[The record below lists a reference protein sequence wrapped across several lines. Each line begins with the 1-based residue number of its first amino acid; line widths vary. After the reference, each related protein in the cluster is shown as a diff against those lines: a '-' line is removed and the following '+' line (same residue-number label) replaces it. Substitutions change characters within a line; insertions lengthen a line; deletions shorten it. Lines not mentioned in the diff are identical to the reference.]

1 MYLESSRTLRLLT
14 RDNHQLV
21 LWYCV
26 QRRPVDMEM
35 CHQQFGWG
43 VCQPLRKRNVLIEGA
58 LEHLQED
65 QVAIPCILE
74 VNQQLIAEIRQKVP
88 LAPWLQLK
96 DKERVSEMPVHVEVL
111 RTEKIG
117 YLYNL
122 ARKEVA
128 DFFSA
133 KLPIADFHGLITN
146 EHFTREMSQE
156 CRLVNRICAEE
167 VGKLIKEKQALDEA
181 LAKAEAEYQ
190 ANRNDQSTRNE
201 ARTRRN
207 AARSAVHAYKERSR
221 EEFQALRSIIR
232 AWGDGKKQNRRGW
245 CQSLH
250 AIICAGTRAARSVI
264 QSCATRSSTVGYWLD
279 IGNNADSGQFIL
291 GEPLNYENRRTG
303 NRLRTVADLYPE
315 VVNTELE
322 EDSLPSC
329 SAAEALERQEPFVNT
344 TLANH
349 SLSLLAH
356 LFRYGMLEHHGG
368 FVNLATGHTT
378 PLRIDP
384 ATWRRIQKRRR
395 GHGAATNG
403 PPVVNET
410 VSAAGSR

>member
-1 MYLESSRTLRLLT
+1 MGLHTIQAGLLQRQVRVVVVGCGGAGSALASGLPYL
-14 RDNHQLV
+14 HQALIVRGHPGGLHVAV
-21 LWYCV
+21 L
-26 QRRPVDMEM
+26 D
-35 CHQQFGWG
+35 G
-43 VCQPLRKRNVLIEGA
+43 
-58 LEHLQED
+58 
-65 QVAIPCILE
+65 
-74 VNQQLIAEIRQKVP
+74 
-88 LAPWLQLK
+88 
-96 DKERVSEMPVHVEVL
+96 
-111 RTEKIG
+111 EKISATNCVRQPFSKSEIG
-117 YLYNL
+117 LY
-122 ARKEVA
+122 KSVV
-128 DFFSA
+128 
-133 KLPIADFHGLITN
+133 
-146 EHFTREMSQE
+146 
-156 CRLVNRICAEE
+156 LVNRLNIFWE
-167 VGKLIKEKQALDEA
+167 LDWEA
-181 LAKAEAEYQ
+181 VPEHLTENQ
-190 ANRNDQSTRNE
+190 PLTR
-201 ARTRRN
+201 
-207 AARSAVHAYKERSR
+207 VD
-221 EEFQALRSIIR
+221 IVI
-232 AWGDGKKQNRRGW
+232 GCVD
-245 CQSLH
+245 
-250 AIICAGTRAARSVI
+250 TRAARSVI
-264 QSCATRSSTVGYWLD
+264 RSCTTGSSTVSYWLD